1 MTRRPV
7 AEIVR
12 AVHADPG
19 CTLIALDFDGTLAPI
34 VADPQRSRPEP
45 GTVEVLRALAA
56 QGTQIAVIT
65 GRDAVTA
72 IRLGGL
78 DAVPGL
84 VVAGLYGA
92 ELWQDGVLESPPT
105 PAVIETLRARLPR
118 IVARGDR
125 AVWVEDKRLSL
136 VVHGRMAADPEAV
149 LDPLREPI
157 ATLAGELG
165 LEVHPGRGIIE
176 LRLPGYDKG
185 GALRRLVDRYRPRV
199 VVFAGDDLGDLPA
212 LRTVHE
218 LRATGPGDT
227 DGMDGPGGTAAIAG
241 FAVGAG
247 SAEVPEIAAAAD
259 VLVDG
264 PAGVLDLLRR
274 LGPAT

>member
-1 MTRRPV
+1 MNRRPL
-7 AEIVR
+7 AELVR

-19 CTLIALDFDGTLAPI
+19 RTLIALDFDGTLAPI
-34 VADPQRSRPEP
+34 VADPERSRPEP
-45 GTVEVLRALAA
+45 GTVEVLRALVGRGV
-56 QGTQIAVIT
+56 QVAVIT
-65 GRDAVTA
+65 GRAAATAV
-72 IRLGGL
+72 RLGGL

-84 VVAGLYGA
+84 VVAGVYGA
-92 ELWQDGVLESPPT
+92 ELWHDGVLESPPT
-105 PAVIETLRARLPR
+105 PGVIEALRTRLPE
-118 IVARGDR
+118 IVAHGDR
-125 AVWVEDKRLSL
+125 AVWIEDKRLSL

-157 ATLAGELG
+157 AALAGELG
-165 LEVHPGRGIIE
+165 LEVHPGRGVIE

-185 GALRRLVDRYRPRV
+185 GALRRLVDRYAPRV

-212 LRTVHE
+212 LRAVHE
-218 LRATGPGDT
+218 LGDE
-227 DGMDGPGGTAAIAG
+227 AAGAITG

-264 PAGVLDLLRR
+264 PAGMLDLLHQ
-274 LGPAT
+274 LAAAP